1 MESFQGK
8 NTNIKISDRLQDGIE
23 VIKNGG
29 LVATKTDT
37 IYGILADA
45 FNPESVEKIYNIKER
60 ELDKPFIILIP
71 DLDCLEKFNVS
82 VNDKARKILSTKGI
96 TVILKVENPE
106 KFEYLHRGTKK
117 LAFRIPDDHEFLK
130 FLKELNRP
138 VVAPSCNPSGLEPAK
153 NIEEAINYFSD
164 KIDLYINRG
173 EVINNIPS
181 TIVETENGKVKIVRH
196 GSKKLE
202 VL

>member
-1 MESFQGK
+1 MS
-8 NTNIKISDRLQDGIE
+8 IYIE
-23 VIKNGG
+23 
-29 LVATKTDT
+29 
-37 IYGILADA
+37 
-45 FNPESVEKIYNIKER
+45 EQ
-60 ELDKPFIILIP
+60 
-71 DLDCLEKFNVS
+71 
-82 VNDKARKILSTKGI
+82 
-96 TVILKVENPE
+96 
-106 KFEYLHRGTKK
+106 KK